1 MRVGFNP
8 HKDEP
13 LEKTRYLHQVIIPVF
28 IPNFEGYFKDSF
40 RILKLCLDSL
50 MQSVHDQTM
59 ITIVNNGSC
68 TEVSQYLNQLFEQ
81 HKIQE
86 IIQTENL
93 GKLNSI
99 LKGLVGNNI
108 ELVTISDA
116 DVLFLKDWQQET
128 VAVYNNF
135 PKAGVVGLVPQIRMF
150 EYFSSNLLFE
160 NWFSKKLQFTPLKNP
175 EGFKKFYYSIGWK
188 EDYNP
193 DYTRWALS
201 IENNNFR
208 ALVGSGHF
216 VATYRKAL
224 FDEMKTFMAFKL
236 GADTERY
243 LDEKP
248 LQKGLWRLTT
258 EDNFAYHMGN
268 VYEDWMQDEVQK
280 NAASP
285 VEKINLF
292 PTERADN
299 KSSLSLFIKNRL
311 FAKLF
316 DKKPIRKYFYKMKG
330 LPKEVI
336 GKY

>member
-13 LEKTRYLHQVIIPVF
+13 LEKTKYLHQVIIPVF

-40 RILKLCLDSL
+40 TILKHCLNSL
-50 MQSVHDQTM
+50 IQSVHDQTM
-59 ITIVNNGSC
+59 ITVVNNGSC
-68 TEVSQYLNQLFEQ
+68 AEVAEYLNHLFEH

-86 IIQTENL
+86 IIHAENL

-99 LKGLVGNNI
+99 LKGLAGNNI

-116 DVLFLKDWQQET
+116 DVLFLKDWQKET

-150 EYFSSNLLFE
+150 EYFSSNLIFE
-160 NWFSKKLQFTPLKNP
+160 KWFSKDLKFTPLENP

-193 DYTRWALS
+193 EYTRWALS
-201 IENNNFR
+201 LKNNNFH

-216 VATYRKAL
+216 VATYRKEL
-224 FDEMKTFMAFKL
+224 FDEMKTYLGFKL
-236 GADTERY
+236 GADSERY

-248 LQKGLWRLTT
+248 LKKGLWRLTT

-268 VYEDWMQDEVQK
+268 VYEDWMADEVQK
-280 NAASP
+280 NAVSN
-285 VEKINLF
+285 VEKLHLL
-292 PTERADN
+292 PTEKAGN
-299 KSSLSLFIKNRL
+299 KSTFSLFIKNRL
-311 FAKLF
+311 FAKFF
-316 DKKPIRKYFYKMKG
+316 DKKPIRKYFYGIKG
-330 LPKEVI
+330 LPKQIVRN
-336 GKY
+336 Y